1 MEGTM
6 LQVLAIAA
14 AAVALALLGCPT
26 HAGCAI
32 GKDQATS
39 PEAIQLLASH
49 RAQPDRWIIDGL
61 GTSLTDNA
69 SINATTN
76 PATIKHGC
84 WFDLDLPQCE

>member
-1 MEGTM
+1 MQ
-6 LQVLAIAA
+6 QVLAIAA
-14 AAVALALLGCPT
+14 AAVALALLDCPT

-49 RAQPDRWIIDGL
+49 RAQPDRWIIDGF
-61 GTSLTDNA
+61 GTSLTANA